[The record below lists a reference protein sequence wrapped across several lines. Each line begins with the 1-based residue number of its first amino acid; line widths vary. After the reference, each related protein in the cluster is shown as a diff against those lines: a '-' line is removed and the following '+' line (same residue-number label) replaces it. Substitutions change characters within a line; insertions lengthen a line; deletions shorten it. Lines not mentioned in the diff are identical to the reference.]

1 MGKIGKMEFGFL
13 ENGIDARWRM
23 MGMLSASFW
32 KPHPG
37 CVEAQFSCETGRD
50 FVFGGGFSLGGGP
63 FREQSALDFG
73 EKADIVRRFEAFP
86 SDFGERS
93 HDVESLFAN
102 HFRLRCC

>member
-37 CVEAQFSCETGRD
+37 CAEAQFSCEAG
-50 FVFGGGFSLGGGP
+50 LG
-63 FREQSALDFG
+63 
-73 EKADIVRRFEAFP
+73 
-86 SDFGERS
+86 
-93 HDVESLFAN
+93 LF
-102 HFRLRCC
+102 F